1 MCEQAH
7 HHTTTTTYNG
17 THTHNNL
24 CITMSTTM
32 TQASLDAYA
41 HNARVHAIVVETLPT
56 VRRQCME
63 IDFAS
68 QSTGSESMPGNVALA
83 IADMLS
89 TLEAM
94 KARVDGAHEQQ

>member
-1 MCEQAH
+1 
-7 HHTTTTTYNG
+7 
-17 THTHNNL
+17 
-24 CITMSTTM
+24 MSTAM

-41 HNARVHAIVVETLPT
+41 HNARVRTIVVETLPT
-56 VRRQCME
+56 LRRQCMG
-63 IDFAS
+63 IDFDS
-68 QSTGSESMPGNVALA
+68 QSTGSDSMPGNVALA